1 MNESQPQTPDMTY
14 DEATK
19 KLEEYVSLMQ
29 DDQCSIDKLSEY
41 TKQSQQ
47 LLEFCRRK
55 LTETDAELQKIL
67 ADIQKQN

>member
-1 MNESQPQTPDMTY
+1 MNESQPQAPDMTY
-14 DEATK
+14 DEAIK